1 MFNQTLIPKHISCI
15 MFTLNGQKTIN
26 QYSFIAWNSNYGSL
40 KHMSLYDIENENRE
54 N

>member
-26 QYSFIAWNSNYGSL
+26 QYSFIAWNSNY
-40 KHMSLYDIENENRE
+40 MSLYDIENENRE